1 MTPTIAE
8 SFKGGEHSDKNNNKE
23 YWQNELE
30 SLGIK
35 SKRQSELN
43 DDRELEA
50 LAEIIKQV
58 YYQDYKTAYAAEN
71 NNNNSQS

>member
-1 MTPTIAE
+1 MTPTISE
-8 SFKGGEHSDKNNNKE
+8 TFENKEHHPTAHEKE

-35 SKRQSELN
+35 SKQQSELN
-43 DDRELEA
+43 DDDELEA

-58 YYQDYKTAYAAEN
+58 YYQDYKTAYAEN
-71 NNNNSQS
+71 SSQGQT